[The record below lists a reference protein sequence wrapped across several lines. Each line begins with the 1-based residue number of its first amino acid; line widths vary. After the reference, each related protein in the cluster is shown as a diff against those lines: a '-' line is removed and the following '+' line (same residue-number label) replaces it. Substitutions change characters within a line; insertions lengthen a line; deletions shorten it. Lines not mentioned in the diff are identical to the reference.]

1 MHKRFNICIVNP
13 DRHLHAGVFFEIADL
28 LMYSIRDLGY
38 QVDRSF
44 NNIDIRA
51 INIIIAVHLL
61 DIAYIKNIPANSI
74 ILNTEQL
81 SVTLPEWNQRI
92 LQSIEC
98 GLEFWDYSDTNIQY
112 IKNIEKFSNANIKKL
127 NIGYQSELRNI
138 VNHDYEIDV
147 LFYGSLN
154 ERREYILNSLK
165 DRGLKVKVFTGIYGK
180 DRDYWISRS
189 KVVLNLHYYDA
200 QIFEV
205 VRVFHLLTNSIAV
218 VAEVNNSTI
227 IEQRFKDGILAAPYE
242 QLVDYT
248 VDLIGNE
255 NKLKEQRWIGYESIK
270 KYPQSNFTSAL
281 LL

>member
-1 MHKRFNICIVNP
+1 MIC
-13 DRHLHAGVFFEIADL
+13 
-28 LMYSIRDLGY
+28 
-38 QVDRSF
+38 
-44 NNIDIRA
+44 
-51 INIIIAVHLL
+51 
-61 DIAYIKNIPANSI
+61 NS
-74 ILNTEQL
+74 
-81 SVTLPEWNQRI
+81 
-92 LQSIEC
+92 
-98 GLEFWDYSDTNIQY
+98 
-112 IKNIEKFSNANIKKL
+112 A
-127 NIGYQSELRNI
+127 
-138 VNHDYEIDV
+138 
-147 LFYGSLN
+147 
-154 ERREYILNSLK
+154 
-165 DRGLKVKVFTGIYGK
+165 
-180 DRDYWISRS
+180 ISRS

>member
-13 DRHLHAGVFFEIADL
+13 DRHLYAGVFFEIADL

-147 LFYGSLN
+147 LFYGSIN

-165 DRGLKVKVFTGIYGK
+165 DRGLKVKVFAGIYGK

-189 KVVLNLHYYDA
+189 KVVLNLHYYNA